1 MTFLFGGNRKNLWS
15 EHVTRG
21 MHRKIVATWS
31 VVRDRTRS
39 RSSIGERVCK
49 CPFLLFC
56 STSCSKL
63 ADLLTCREDMFRWN
77 MKGNFYEQ
85 SRIVHKI
92 GVFLCNKN
100 ICLWDTKLYDREWW
114 INWIIREKK
123 ETMEDRSF
131 NRLS

>member
-1 MTFLFGGNRKNLWS
+1 MTFLFGGNRKNQWS
-15 EHVTRG
+15 GHVTRG

-49 CPFLLFC
+49 YPFLLFY

-85 SRIVHKI
+85 SRMVHKT
-92 GVFLCNKN
+92 GVFLYNRNIYFMRDEVVVWQRMVNKLN
-100 ICLWDTKLYDREWW
+100 YPRKRR
-114 INWIIREKK
+114 N
-123 ETMEDRSF
+123 
-131 NRLS
+131 NRRLMF

>member
-1 MTFLFGGNRKNLWS
+1 MTFLFGGNRKNQWS

-100 ICLWDTKLYDREWW
+100 ICLWDTKLHREWW

-131 NRLS
+131 NWLS